1 MPLPA
6 AVVRRIESWSS
17 ASALGC
23 TSPAL
28 GTWGF
33 RYLVASGLL
42 SLGLPKRATRE
53 ALGPEAPVGVEMR
66 SRPSSPEG
74 EAKLR

>member
-1 MPLPA
+1 MCLPC
-6 AVVRRIESWSS
+6 SGH
-17 ASALGC
+17 LGLQV
-23 TSPAL
+23 P
-28 GTWGF
+28 GGF
-33 RYLVASGLL
+33 RHLVASGLL

-53 ALGPEAPVGVEMR
+53 ALGPEAPAGVEMR